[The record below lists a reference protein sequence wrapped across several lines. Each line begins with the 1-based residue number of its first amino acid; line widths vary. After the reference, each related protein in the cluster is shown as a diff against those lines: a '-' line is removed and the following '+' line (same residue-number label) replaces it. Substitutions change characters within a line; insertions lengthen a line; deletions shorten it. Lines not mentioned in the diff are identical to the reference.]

1 MLGLPT
7 IPLTIKPKITLRI
20 KKKNIYKML
29 QENVVYILTTL
40 TYLM

>member
-29 QENVVYILTTL
+29 QENVVYILTTF